1 MNRFAPIALAFA
13 LSLVVGCQKEEVKT
27 EPAAPSLTANT
38 QAVNAPAANA
48 PAANAPAPKLQ
59 PQAQAAAAVQ
69 GQTKV
74 TAAPVGALPVRLRA
88 EDGRE
93 IRGDGTTTVM
103 KAEDGRKI
111 TNNGDGTMVL
121 DDPSRPGAKIV
132 VPVPH

>member
-1 MNRFAPIALAFA
+1 MHSLSLALS
-13 LSLVVGCQKEEVKT
+13 LSLVVGCQKDDLKS
-27 EPAAPSLTANT
+27 EPAAPAPTANT
-38 QAVNAPAANA
+38 VALNAPAANA
-48 PAANAPAPKLQ
+48 PAANAPAPKQ
-59 PQAQAAAAVQ
+59 QAQAAGVRA
-69 GQTKV
+69 QTKV
-74 TAAPVGALPVRLRA
+74 TAAPVGTLPVRLRA

-111 TNNGDGTMVL
+111 TTNGDGTMVL